1 MDGMSFAHRR
11 KALVIRVGIFI
22 FVPFAHLMILYAL
35 TSEHAR
41 KVAEVIHQPVEVRLI
56 AETKPVPEQ
65 APPPRMRQRPPNSAS
80 KPRPFVPAPKLS
92 ARQPAAQHH
101 APAAAPSVAPPS
113 APAPSIPAR
122 DPTLRESSIP
132 TREPTLR
139 APAAAVE
146 TVPVP
151 HVPIRAAPV
160 VDPRFCGK
168 PEYPPVSR
176 RFEESGAVVLNFLID
191 ADGRVIQSKIESS
204 SGYERLDEAARRALS
219 LCRFKPGTVDGK
231 PEKSWHTLKYVW
243 QLGE

>member
-1 MDGMSFAHRR
+1 MDGMNFAHRW
-11 KALVIRVGIFI
+11 KTLVNRVGIFI
-22 FVPFAHLMILYAL
+22 FVIFVHVMILYAL

-56 AETKPVPEQ
+56 AETKPVPEET
-65 APPPRMRQRPPNSAS
+65 PPPDMRRRPPKSAS
-80 KPRPFVPAPKLS
+80 KPRPLVAPPKLPV
-92 ARQPAAQHH
+92 RKPAAQRN
-101 APAAAPSVAPPS
+101 APLAAPSVAPPS
-113 APAPSIPAR
+113 APAPSISA
-122 DPTLRESSIP
+122 
-132 TREPTLR
+132 REPVRAPSISTLEPTVR

-151 HVPIRAAPV
+151 HLPIRTAPV

-168 PEYPPVSR
+168 PEYPSVSR

-191 ADGRVIQSKIESS
+191 TDGRVVQSKIESS